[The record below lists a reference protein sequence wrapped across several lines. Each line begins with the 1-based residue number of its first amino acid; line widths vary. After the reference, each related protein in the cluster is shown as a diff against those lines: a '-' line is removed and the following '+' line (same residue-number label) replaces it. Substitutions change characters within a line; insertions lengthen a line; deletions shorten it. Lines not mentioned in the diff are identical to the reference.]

1 MCLRLGIGWSRER
14 KELSI
19 KLTQKTKKYL
29 SVIQEAKES
38 GNLAIF
44 VGAGFSVSENNK
56 KYKSWSGV
64 TKKLIKELNCNKN
77 LDNLKIAELYK
88 LQFGKAKLKQA
99 VLQSF
104 PKTPDVAGTL
114 HKELVNLNPHYIITT
129 NWDKLI
135 DDAIEKTTNIYDII
149 VNDNELVKSV
159 NNSKYI
165 KMHGDFE
172 HDNFVYAESD
182 YLNYSANFP
191 LIENF
196 LKSIFSTHVIVLLGY
211 SFNDMD
217 LKQIVSWV
225 KDNSKE
231 RLPIYMITT
240 SPKDTAELNYLG
252 KYGIKAFQICN
263 TNNLSKPSFIEFFK
277 LCDKYNPLNYIKNP
291 CAYFYEKL
299 KSLEDYSVILQSQI
313 DDSLSNCCIEYHG
326 DNKAYLCLHN
336 EAATYDYD
344 EKVREIYELFLKNIF
359 KYNEH
364 GNKNNKVFRKI
375 INILKR
381 ADIHGVCND
390 GINKHPLSITFDAD
404 ADYDIYDNYSSA
416 FSFDFNK
423 DNLSSN
429 ENQLLKIFFLY
440 STEQYTKAFLK
451 NEKLIYQYKNE
462 NNYKYLFLCF
472 FNFNIL
478 LKLINFSFI
487 SDEKSKKAFE
497 QYKLINIENEFSKL
511 PEKIQKT
518 VAPINNVVNFEKIHK
533 LYHSV
538 QNDIEKVKEHKR
550 ILVEGGKSW
559 KTYNGHHLIHK
570 NLVDFIVNN
579 GICFEDFEE
588 YKTTCKKF
596 IELSQI
602 NQIDE
607 KKWQPNKT
615 ELYSCIRYYDFK
627 ELKILLENY
636 KQHRLIISEELQL
649 WLIESVL
656 NNCTRNYI
664 NKKTPFSHLEKYID
678 NTLLILSFLELSLSN
693 SKIIVNQI
701 NRVIKNARNNM
712 SIFESIDLFFIT
724 QFELFREKSYLIGK
738 PALSVFET
746 LLKKLVADKCNM
758 YEIESLLNYKLISIY
773 NMVIQDSTRF
783 SNQVLL
789 QKLLKNTEEM
799 DSQKDKYRFIEKLI
813 MIIYQMSNEKCKT
826 IIREFIQSLDIV
838 QDKNSE
844 DYYTFMLTL
853 KNLNFENNE
862 EELKNDLSN
871 YLESIPNSP
880 FSSKIYGIQSSLES
894 VSKKDSSYNDLL
906 QRANS
911 IIENHNKNNPLSIF
925 KHDSI

>member
-1 MCLRLGIGWSRER
+1 MLKIRFERENVMN
-14 KELSI
+14 I

-44 VGAGFSVSENNK
+44 VGAGFSVSENSK
-56 KYKSWSGV
+56 KYKSWNGV
-64 TKKLIKELNCNKN
+64 TKKLIKELNCDKN

-88 LQFGKAKLKQA
+88 LQFGKAKLKQV

-182 YLNYSANFP
+182 YLNYSQNFP

-252 KYGIKAFQICN
+252 KYGIKVFQICN
-263 TNNLSKPSFIEFFK
+263 TNKQSKTSFIEFFK

-299 KSLEDYSVILQSQI
+299 KCFEDYSVILQSQI
-313 DDSLSNCCIEYHG
+313 DGILSNCCIEYHG

-336 EAATYDYD
+336 EATTYDYD
-344 EKVREIYELFLKNIF
+344 EKVRNIYEVFLKNIL

-364 GNKNNKVFRKI
+364 GNKNNVVLRKI
-375 INILKR
+375 VNILKR
-381 ADIHGVCND
+381 ADIHGICND
-390 GINKHPLSITFDAD
+390 GMSKPLTRITFDAD
-404 ADYDIYDNYSSA
+404 APYDIYDNYSSA

-423 DNLSSN
+423 KNISIN
-429 ENQLLKIFFLY
+429 ENHLLEIFFLY

-451 NEKLIYQYKNE
+451 TEKLIYEYKNE

-472 FNFNIL
+472 FNYNIL
-478 LKLINFSFI
+478 LKQINISFI
-487 SDEKSKKAFE
+487 SDKKSKKLFE
-497 QYKLINIENEFSKL
+497 NYKLIDIENEFSKL

-518 VAPINNVVNFEKIHK
+518 VAPIYDVVNFGKIHK
-533 LYHSV
+533 LYYSI
-538 QNDIEKVKEHKR
+538 QNDIEKVNEHKR

-588 YKTTCKKF
+588 YKTTCQKF

-602 NQIDE
+602 NQIDVN
-607 KKWQPNKT
+607 KWEPNKT
-615 ELYSCIRYYDFK
+615 ELYSCIRYYEFK
-627 ELKILLENY
+627 ELKIILEKY
-636 KQHRLIISEELQL
+636 KQHGLIISDELQL

-656 NNCTRNYI
+656 ANCSHNYI
-664 NKKTPFSHLEKYID
+664 NKTTPFSHLEKYID
-678 NTLLILSFLELSLSN
+678 NTLLILSFLEISLSN
-693 SKIIVNQI
+693 SKKIVKQI
-701 NRVIKNARNNM
+701 NLVLKNARNKM

-724 QFELFREKSYLIGK
+724 QYELFREKSNLLGK

-746 LLKKLVADKCNM
+746 LLQKLVEDKYNM
-758 YEIESLLNYKLISIY
+758 YEIESLLNYKLLSIY
-773 NMVIQDSTRF
+773 NMIIQDSTRF
-783 SNQVLL
+783 SNYILL
-789 QKLLKNTEEM
+789 QQLLKNTNEM
-799 DSQKDKYRFIEKLI
+799 ESQKDKYRFIEKII
-813 MIIYQMSNEKCKT
+813 MIIYQMSDEPCKVL
-826 IIREFIQSLDIV
+826 IKEFINNLEITKEKTSYDYISL
-838 QDKNSE
+838 
-844 DYYTFMLTL
+844 MLTIKTL
-853 KNLNFENNE
+853 KFDIDD
-862 EELKNDLSN
+862 EELKNNIRLHINSFP
-871 YLESIPNSP
+871 PNT
-880 FSSKIYGIQSSLES
+880 FSSSFLGLKSCLDAVCDKDTSYIELAEEVKTIIQNYN
-894 VSKKDSSYNDLL
+894 KKAFQLPTG
-906 QRANS
+906 
-911 IIENHNKNNPLSIF
+911 ETKNA
-925 KHDSI
+925 

>member
-1 MCLRLGIGWSRER
+1 M
-14 KELSI
+14 SI

-44 VGAGFSVSENNK
+44 VGAGFSVSENSK
-56 KYKSWSGV
+56 KYKSWNGV
-64 TKKLIKELNCNKN
+64 TKKLIKELNCDKN

-88 LQFGKAKLKQA
+88 LQFGKAKLKQV

-182 YLNYSANFP
+182 YLNYSQNFP

-263 TNNLSKPSFIEFFK
+263 TNNLSKPSFIEFLK

-299 KSLEDYSVILQSQI
+299 KCLEDYSVILQSQI

-336 EAATYDYD
+336 EAPTYDYD
-344 EKVREIYELFLKNIF
+344 EKVRTIYELFLKNIL
-359 KYNEH
+359 KYNEY
-364 GNKNNKVFRKI
+364 GNTNNIVLRKI

-390 GINKHPLSITFDAD
+390 RMNKPPISITFDAD
-404 ADYDIYDNYSSA
+404 APFKIYDNYSSA

-423 DNLSSN
+423 KNISTN
-429 ENQLLKIFFLY
+429 ENKLLEIFFLY

-472 FNFNIL
+472 FNYNIL
-478 LKLINFSFI
+478 LKQINFSFV
-487 SDEKSKKAFE
+487 SDEKSKKSFE
-497 QYKLINIENEFSKL
+497 KYKLINIENEFSKL

-518 VAPINNVVNFEKIHK
+518 VAPIYNVVNFGKIHK

-538 QNDIEKVKEHKR
+538 QNDIEKVNEHKR

-559 KTYNGHHLIHK
+559 KTYNGHHSIHK

-627 ELKILLENY
+627 DLKILLEKY

-656 NNCTRNYI
+656 NNCTRNYL

-678 NTLLILSFLELSLSN
+678 NTLLILSFLEISLSN
-693 SKIIVNQI
+693 SKTIVNQI
-701 NRVIKNARNNM
+701 NRVIKNARNKM

-724 QFELFREKSYLIGK
+724 QFELFREKSYFIGK

-746 LLKKLVADKCNM
+746 LLKKLVEDKCNM
-758 YEIESLLNYKLISIY
+758 YEIESLLNYKLISIC

-789 QKLLKNTEEM
+789 QQLLKNTNEM
-799 DSQKDKYRFIEKLI
+799 ESQKDKYRFIEHLV
-813 MIIYQMSNEKCKT
+813 MIIYQMSDEPCKA
-826 IIREFIQSLDIV
+826 IIKDFINNLEITK
-838 QDKNSE
+838 DKTSYE
-844 DYYTFMLTL
+844 YISFMLTI
-853 KNLNFENNE
+853 KNLNFDIDDK
-862 EELKNDLSN
+862 ELKN
-871 YLESIPNSP
+871 SIKNHINSFP
-880 FSSKIYGIQSSLES
+880 ANTFSSSFLGLKSCLAAVCE
-894 VSKKDSSYNDLL
+894 KDASYNELAEEVDT
-906 QRANS
+906 
-911 IIENHNKNNPLSIF
+911 IIRNYNKKGFHLPIEE
-925 KHDSI
+925 

>member
-1 MCLRLGIGWSRER
+1 M
-14 KELSI
+14 SI
-19 KLTQKTKKYL
+19 KLNQKTKKYL

-44 VGAGFSVSENNK
+44 VGAGFSVSENDK
-56 KYKSWSGV
+56 KYKNWSGV

-88 LQFGKAKLKQA
+88 LQFGKAKLKQV

-104 PKTPDVAGTL
+104 PRTPDVAGTL

-182 YLNYSANFP
+182 YLNYSINFP

-196 LKSIFSTHVIVLLGY
+196 LKSIFSTHVVVLLGY

-240 SPKDTAELNYLG
+240 STKDAAELNYLG
-252 KYGIKAFQICN
+252 KYGIKAFQICD
-263 TNNLSKPSFIEFFK
+263 TNRQSKPSFIEFFK
-277 LCDKYNPLNYIKNP
+277 LCDKFNPLNYVKNP

-299 KSLEDYSVILQSQI
+299 RCLEDYSVILQSQI

-326 DNKAYLCLHN
+326 DKKAYLCLHN
-336 EAATYDYD
+336 EAASYDYD
-344 EKVREIYELFLKNIF
+344 ERVRAIYELFLENIL
-359 KYNEH
+359 KYNEY
-364 GNKNNKVFRKI
+364 GNKNNIVLRKI

-390 GINKHPLSITFDAD
+390 RMNKPPISITFDAD
-404 ADYDIYDNYSSA
+404 TPFKIYDNYSSA

-423 DNLSSN
+423 KNISIN
-429 ENQLLKIFFLY
+429 ENPLLEIFFLY
-440 STEQYTKAFLK
+440 STEQYKKALCK
-451 NEKLIYQYKNE
+451 TEKLIYEYKNE

-472 FNFNIL
+472 FNYNIL
-478 LKLINFSFI
+478 LKLIKFSF
-487 SDEKSKKAFE
+487 STDEESKKDFE
-497 QYKLINIENEFSKL
+497 QYRLIDIENEFSKL

-518 VAPINNVVNFEKIHK
+518 VTPVYNVVNFAKIHK

-538 QNDIEKVKEHKR
+538 QNDIEKVNEHKR

-602 NQIDE
+602 NQIDD
-607 KKWQPNKT
+607 KIWQPNKT
-615 ELYSCIRYYDFK
+615 ELYSCIRYYEFK
-627 ELKILLENY
+627 DLKNLLEKY
-636 KQHRLIISEELQL
+636 KQHRLKVSEELQL

-656 NNCTRNYI
+656 VNCTKNYI
-664 NKKTPFSHLEKYID
+664 NKLTPFSRLEKYIN
-678 NTLLILSFLELSLSN
+678 NTLLILSFLEISLSN
-693 SKIIVNQI
+693 SRKIVKQI

-712 SIFESIDLFFIT
+712 SVFESIDLFFIT
-724 QFELFREKSYLIGK
+724 QYELFREKSCLIGK
-738 PALSVFET
+738 SALSVFET
-746 LLKKLVADKCNM
+746 LLKKLIEDKCNM
-758 YEIESLLNYKLISIY
+758 YEIESLLNYKLISIC

-783 SNQVLL
+783 SNQTLL
-789 QKLLKNTEEM
+789 HKLLKNTDEM
-799 DSQKDKYRFIEKLI
+799 ESQKDKYRFIEKLI
-813 MIIYQMSNEKCKT
+813 MIIYQMSDEQCKNL
-826 IIREFIQSLDIV
+826 IKDFIYSLKIV

-844 DYYTFMLTL
+844 EYYTFMITL
-853 KNLNFENNE
+853 KKLNFEMN
-862 EELKNDLSN
+862 
-871 YLESIPNSP
+871 
-880 FSSKIYGIQSSLES
+880 
-894 VSKKDSSYNDLL
+894 
-906 QRANS
+906 
-911 IIENHNKNNPLSIF
+911 
-925 KHDSI
+925 